1 MKPENKHTQAIHV
14 QSHDW
19 AAENQQLRKELLAR
33 EKRIEELEAMASYLN
48 NQLSEKIDQ
57 INDMMQKMISVMTT
71 NGDAT
76 LLDSLRQSVVA
87 EIRAEFEQRE
97 QKLKE
102 SYAHEREKL
111 TSDFNARLAIQQSEV
126 NRLKSINDKIELH
139 YLTKYL
145 REILRTKF
153 EGNETTKSGYKCS
166 HCQFGQ
172 W

>member
-1 MKPENKHTQAIHV
+1 MIHV
-14 QSHDW
+14 QSHNW

-126 NRLKSINDKIELH
+126 NRLKSINDKIGLH
-139 YLTKYL
+139 YLTK
-145 REILRTKF
+145 
-153 EGNETTKSGYKCS
+153 
-166 HCQFGQ
+166 
-172 W
+172 

>member
-1 MKPENKHTQAIHV
+1 MNPENKHTQAIHV

-33 EKRIEELEAMASYLN
+33 EKRIKELEAMASTLN

-57 INDMMQKMISVMTT
+57 INDLMQKMISFMTT

-102 SYAHEREKL
+102 SYAHEREEL
-111 TSDFNARLAIQQSEV
+111 TSDLNARLAALRSELDP
-126 NRLKSINDKIELH
+126 LKVITARDSVSTIPSIMRPL
-139 YLTKYL
+139 
-145 REILRTKF
+145 
-153 EGNETTKSGYKCS
+153 S
-166 HCQFGQ
+166 
-172 W
+172 

>member
-1 MKPENKHTQAIHV
+1 MPPTHPYTVRSQTIRRKRRYLCLAIMKPGSKPTQATRV

-33 EKRIEELEAMASYLN
+33 EKRIEELEAMALTLN

-57 INDMMQKMISVMTT
+57 INDLMQKMISFMTA

-76 LLDSLRQSVVA
+76 LLESLRQSVVA

-102 SYAHEREKL
+102 SYAHEREKR

-126 NRLKSINDKIELH
+126 NRLKSINDKIELQLP
-139 YLTKYL
+139 YQIT
-145 REILRTKF
+145 
-153 EGNETTKSGYKCS
+153 
-166 HCQFGQ
+166 Q
-172 W
+172 